1 VANLEQ
7 AGLRGLMRVI
17 DSEHPHLSAT
27 QIDVDDATDPE
38 RVALQLK
45 SGSAEDETAWRGGQW
60 YAARLRPGPLRPA
73 ERRTTVVDHDRDG
86 MRLQIRTPGD
96 LESLEFTAFDRVP
109 PGPGEIEVA
118 VTSST
123 VNFADVLVAF
133 GRYPTFEGYQ
143 QRLGGD
149 FAGVVTAIGPDV
161 TEHQVGDRVG
171 GMSRNGCWGTFVI
184 ADARHAVTLPPEV
197 PLEDAAAVPTAA
209 ATAWYGLYDLAR
221 ISPTDK
227 VLIHSGTGGV
237 GQAAIAIARAVGCE
251 IFATAGSSQR
261 RKLLRDMGI
270 EHVYDSRST
279 EFADQIRADTQGYG
293 VDVVL
298 NSLPGAAQR
307 AGIELLA
314 LGGRFIELGKRDI
327 YGDAHLGL
335 FPFRRNLSLFAVDL
349 ALLTFSHPQT
359 VRRLLSTVYQRTA
372 VGELPM
378 PSTTHYPIRDA
389 AAAVRLVAAA
399 GHTGK
404 VVLDVSRAG
413 TSVAVV
419 PPETVRPFRSD
430 GAYIITGGMGGL
442 GLFLAGQMAARD
454 AGCGRMVL
462 NSRSQPDERAR
473 EAIERLRAAGADIAV
488 ECGDIAEPQTA
499 ERLVACATATGLPVR
514 GVLHAAAVVEDA
526 TLANVTDELIDRC
539 WAPKAY
545 GAWNLHQALREEDTG
560 RPLDWFCA
568 FSSAAALVGSPGQG
582 AYAAANSWLDAFAYW
597 RRARGLPATSI
608 AWGAWSEVG
617 RATALAQ
624 DAGIAIAPAEGF
636 RAFETLLRHDRP
648 YSGYAPITGT
658 PWLASFAQRSRFAEA
673 FGSTAHGKP
682 DTGKFLAELRALPRE
697 EWPSAIRRLVS
708 GQLSL
713 LLRRTID
720 PDRPLSDY
728 GLDSLGNLELRTR
741 IETETG
747 VRISPTKITTVRDL
761 AEHLCDELADLQA
774 APSAP

>member
-1 VANLEQ
+1 
-7 AGLRGLMRVI
+7 
-17 DSEHPHLSAT
+17 
-27 QIDVDDATDPE
+27 
-38 RVALQLK
+38 
-45 SGSAEDETAWRGGQW
+45 
-60 YAARLRPGPLRPA
+60 
-73 ERRTTVVDHDRDG
+73 
-86 MRLQIRTPGD
+86 
-96 LESLEFTAFDRVP
+96 
-109 PGPGEIEVA
+109 
-118 VTSST
+118 
-123 VNFADVLVAF
+123 
-133 GRYPTFEGYQ
+133 
-143 QRLGGD
+143 
-149 FAGVVTAIGPDV
+149 
-161 TEHQVGDRVG
+161 
-171 GMSRNGCWGTFVI
+171 
-184 ADARHAVTLPPEV
+184 
-197 PLEDAAAVPTAA
+197 
-209 ATAWYGLYDLAR
+209 
-221 ISPTDK
+221 
-227 VLIHSGTGGV
+227 
-237 GQAAIAIARAVGCE
+237 
-251 IFATAGSSQR
+251 
-261 RKLLRDMGI
+261 
-270 EHVYDSRST
+270 
-279 EFADQIRADTQGYG
+279 
-293 VDVVL
+293 
-298 NSLPGAAQR
+298 
-307 AGIELLA
+307 
-314 LGGRFIELGKRDI
+314 
-327 YGDAHLGL
+327 
-335 FPFRRNLSLFAVDL
+335 
-349 ALLTFSHPQT
+349 
-359 VRRLLSTVYQRTA
+359 LLSTVYQRTA

-499 ERLVACATATGLPVR
+499 QRLVACATATGLPVR